1 MDVRK
6 LGVVALMI
14 GLSVASFGTAPH
26 VGASTA
32 NLGSAIDDFV
42 VHQFPQARAHHWVV
56 NQALVEN
63 EEVTVDVKAVVTV
76 PSSET
81 PLEERFLLLFVK
93 GKLAAA
99 QFIPVDGDPDCA
111 PEQQA

>member
-1 MDVRK
+1 MNGRTLLVAAFIACVSIAP
-6 LGVVALMI
+6 LG
-14 GLSVASFGTAPH
+14 GTPH
-26 VGASTA
+26 VRASTED
-32 NLGSAIDDFV
+32 LGSAIDDFV

-56 NQALVEN
+56 NQTLVEN

-76 PSSET
+76 PSRTT

-99 QFIPVDGDPDCA
+99 QFIPLDGDPECE